1 MTEFSMLMSQ
11 RQFDKMHKV
20 ASVLDKYIELRD
32 LIRSLTL
39 EEFELLIRSLEKSL
53 EEAGENGN

>member
-1 MTEFSMLMSQ
+1 MSMSQ

-20 ASVLDKYIELRD
+20 ASVIDKYIELRD

-39 EEFELLIRSLEKSL
+39 EEFELLIRSFEKTP
-53 EEAGENGN
+53 EKDG